1 MLHRCH
7 STHGARR
14 AETRVTAR
22 VSTSV
27 PAVVAL
33 LLIVQTACSA
43 APSTSAPPA
52 GTPLTQA
59 VRTPVRPTIG
69 GCHQTDWKVFQA
81 KTASTAEVD
90 CSVPHT
96 TQTVYV
102 GTYPSSTAA
111 KSTRYDDLPIVTWVV
126 PRCFVQV
133 ASYLGTDPETLSRTL
148 FSPTIFFAPQSA
160 FASGAHWFRCD
171 VGLVE
176 NAKQT
181 LLPLP
186 QHVEQA
192 LAKTIPETYVGCIQQ
207 SDFAHP
213 PISPPTVSCTEPHN
227 GRPIGGVRL
236 GRPHDPYPPVAMVR
250 SRAAHGCVARARQWS
265 RTHGTSDGVAFRA
278 PDKQFWDLDIYRSAA
293 CYILTSN

>member
-1 MLHRCH
+1 MMSDALLAQSAIDRLT
-7 STHGARR
+7 SGARSLVIEGPSYRQRYRLNQR
-14 AETRVTAR
+14 A
-22 VSTSV
+22 
-27 PAVVAL
+27 AV
-33 LLIVQTACSA
+33 
-43 APSTSAPPA
+43 
-52 GTPLTQA
+52 
-59 VRTPVRPTIG
+59 
-69 GCHQTDWKVFQA
+69 D
-81 KTASTAEVD
+81 
-90 CSVPHT
+90 
-96 TQTVYV
+96 
-102 GTYPSSTAA
+102 
-111 KSTRYDDLPIVTWVV
+111 
-126 PRCFVQV
+126 
-133 ASYLGTDPETLSRTL
+133 
-148 FSPTIFFAPQSA
+148 
-160 FASGAHWFRCD
+160 D